1 MNEENVLEVGKLY
14 VLNVD
19 LTLFV
24 DEVDELFIRTEKLP
38 LDKDTVVF
46 VLSNKVIPMGSD
58 TVVLYVVLDSVNGRV
73 GRLYSDLKTHTQHYT
88 AL

>member
-14 VLNVD
+14 MLNVG

-24 DEVDELFIRTEKLP
+24 DEFEEGVIRTEKLP
-38 LDKDTVVF
+38 LDKGSVLF
-46 VLSNKVIPMGSD
+46 VLSNKVIPMGST
-58 TVVLYVVLDSVNGRV
+58 TVVLYVVLGGNGRT
-73 GRLYSDLKTHTQHYT
+73 GRLYSDLETHTQHYT